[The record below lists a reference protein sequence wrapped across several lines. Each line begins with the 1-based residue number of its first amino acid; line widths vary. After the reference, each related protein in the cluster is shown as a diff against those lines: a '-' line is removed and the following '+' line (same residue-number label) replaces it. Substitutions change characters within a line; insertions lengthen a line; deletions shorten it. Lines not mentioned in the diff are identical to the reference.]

1 MERLKNTAIILSLI
15 DTLKKNK
22 SWCGET
28 HVQKAAYSLQQLK
41 EVPLDYNFIL
51 YKHGPFSFD
60 LRDELAAMRADG
72 LITLQIVNESYG
84 PQLMITERGKE
95 IQRKFGKTIEEFGS
109 SVSFIGSNLGNKGV
123 VDLEKIATALYVTK
137 NMRIK
142 KTDDRVQ
149 TIVQLKPHISK
160 EQAEKAVSD
169 IDALLKAANA

>member
-1 MERLKNTAIILSLI
+1 
-15 DTLKKNK
+15 
-22 SWCGET
+22 
-28 HVQKAAYSLQQLK
+28 
-41 EVPLDYNFIL
+41 
-51 YKHGPFSFD
+51 
-60 LRDELAAMRADG
+60 
-72 LITLQIVNESYG
+72 
-84 PQLMITERGKE
+84 
-95 IQRKFGKTIEEFGS
+95 
-109 SVSFIGSNLGNKGV
+109 V